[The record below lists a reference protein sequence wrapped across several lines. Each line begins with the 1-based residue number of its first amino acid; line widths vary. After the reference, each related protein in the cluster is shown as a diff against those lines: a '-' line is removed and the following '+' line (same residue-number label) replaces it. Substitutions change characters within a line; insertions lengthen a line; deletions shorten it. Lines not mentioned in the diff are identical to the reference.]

1 MRMSAV
7 LTKLN
12 SPHVMRGQSP
22 PPGQAPVP
30 ACCLARDQRLA
41 RLEQELRAER
51 EREQVRKQ
59 VVSRE
64 KKVIMCCRKEGGI
77 GKTSSWWASWL
88 PVKTR

>member
-7 LTKLN
+7 LTKN
-12 SPHVMRGQSP
+12 
-22 PPGQAPVP
+22 QAPVP

-51 EREQVRKQ
+51 EREQVREQ
-59 VVSRE
+59 VVRLE
-64 KKVIMCCRKEGGI
+64 KVIVCCRKEGGI

-88 PVKTR
+88 PVRTR

>member
-1 MRMSAV
+1 MSAD

-12 SPHVMRGQSP
+12 VMLGHSS

-51 EREQVRKQ
+51 EREQVREQ
-59 VVSRE
+59 VDRSE
-64 KKVIMCCRKEGGI
+64 KVILCCRKEGGI

-88 PVKTR
+88 PVRTR

>member
-12 SPHVMRGQSP
+12 SPNVMRGQSP

-51 EREQVRKQ
+51 EREQVREQ
-59 VVSRE
+59 GVRRE
-64 KKVIMCCRKEGGI
+64 NVIMCCRKEGGI

-88 PVKTR
+88 PVRTR

>member
-12 SPHVMRGQSP
+12 SPNVMRGQ
-22 PPGQAPVP
+22 GQAPVP

-51 EREQVRKQ
+51 EREQVREQ
-59 VVSRE
+59 VVRRE
-64 KKVIMCCRKEGGI
+64 KVIMCFRKEGGI

-88 PVKTR
+88 PVRTR

>member
-7 LTKLN
+7 LTKN
-12 SPHVMRGQSP
+12 
-22 PPGQAPVP
+22 QAPVP

-51 EREQVRKQ
+51 ELEQVRKHE
-59 VVSRE
+59 VKRE
-64 KKVIMCCRKEGGI
+64 KVIMCCRKESVI

-88 PVKTR
+88 PVRTR

>member
-12 SPHVMRGQSP
+12 SPNVMRPSS
-22 PPGQAPVP
+22 PVP

-51 EREQVRKQ
+51 EREQVREQ
-59 VVSRE
+59 VVRRE
-64 KKVIMCCRKEGGI
+64 KVIMCCRKEGGI